1 MRPFTS
7 RSLVGVLA
15 GALVLTSLPAGATQ
29 SAAQPTPISP
39 KPAITQISADQAI
52 ATDFSARKRRH
63 VRRGHN
69 NGAAALAAFGL
80 IAGTIATI
88 AANERRRDYYDR
100 YGYGYYRYGPPPPPP
115 GYYYGPRYRYW

>member
-1 MRPFTS
+1 MRTIVS
-7 RSLVGVLA
+7 RSIAGALA
-15 GALVLTSLPAGATQ
+15 GALVLTSLPAEAMQPVTPK
-29 SAAQPTPISP
+29 SAIAQPT
-39 KPAITQISADQAI
+39 SASDAVT
-52 ATDFSARKRRH
+52 TDFSARKRH

-88 AANERRRDYYDR
+88 AANERRRDYYER
-100 YGYGYYRYGPPPPPP
+100 GYGYYGYGPPPPPR

>member
-1 MRPFTS
+1 MRSTVS
-7 RSLVGVLA
+7 RSIAAALA

-29 SAAQPTPISP
+29 PTASKPTLTQASP
-39 KPAITQISADQAI
+39 SQDAIV
-52 ATDFSARKRRH
+52 TDFSARRRH
-63 VRRGHN
+63 ARSHN

-88 AANERRRDYYDR
+88 AANERRQDYYER
-100 YGYGYYRYGPPPPPP
+100 RGYGYYGYAPRPRPP